1 MLRVMPREMRLMTE
15 RVLSQ
20 TKLPFGFALT
30 LLDVP
35 MYSQKMGLGGFAMFE
50 ARFPMLREADPTR
63 IRLTAESGSNLSL
76 DAGGQHAWVA
86 LPSLVDLLGEL
97 VAAFGVGTISID
109 NIADADE
116 LEVLKPLGRRSGLA
130 ISVSGS
136 SARVARAVK
145 AADVPPADDVLH
157 DLLQNGASVSAET
170 WWCIYER
177 AKQALAPD
185 TIVSRRH
192 AGPIVVN
199 EDGSVI
205 GRTDNDDDTDI
216 SFLLDAKKCPTD
228 SGTTGRG
235 LR

>member
-20 TKLPFGFALT
+20 TKLPFGFSLT

-50 ARFPMLREADPTR
+50 AQFPALRDADPTQ
-63 IRLTAESGSNLSL
+63 IRLTSESGSSLSL
-76 DAGGQHAWVA
+76 DARGQHAWIV
-86 LPSLVDLLGEL
+86 LPSVVDLLGEL
-97 VAAFGVGTISID
+97 VATFGIGTITVSGV
-109 NIADADE
+109 DE
-116 LEVLKPLGRRSGLA
+116 ANELRVLQPLGRRAGLA
-130 ISVSGS
+130 VSLSGD
-136 SARVARAVK
+136 RTCVVRAVK
-145 AADVPPADDVLH
+145 AVEAPFADDILQ
-157 DLLQNGASVSAET
+157 DLLQNGAAIEDET
-170 WWCIYER
+170 WWHIYER
-177 AKQALAPD
+177 AKQALAAD

-199 EDGSVI
+199 EDGSVT

-228 SGTTGRG
+228 SGTTGKV
-235 LR
+235 L